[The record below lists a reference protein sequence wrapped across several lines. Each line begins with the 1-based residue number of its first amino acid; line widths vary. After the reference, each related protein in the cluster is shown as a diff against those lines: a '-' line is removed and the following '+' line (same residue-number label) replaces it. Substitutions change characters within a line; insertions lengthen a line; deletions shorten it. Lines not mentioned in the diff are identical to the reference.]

1 MLSRPHPTAGWL
13 HLRPEDWRRTL
24 QKQIEERDRLGDP
37 THSGAAP
44 AFIAWVE
51 AEQLPALAKQPH
63 YRPQFDAHLAERHR
77 TLALLKQ
84 QHERGR
90 LDLVPDAEAVR
101 DEITTL
107 TGWLEDA

>member
-1 MLSRPHPTAGWL
+1 MDRLI
-13 HLRPEDWRRTL
+13 
-24 QKQIEERDRLGDP
+24 QERDALADP
-37 THSGAAP
+37 THSGPAP
-44 AFIAWVE
+44 AFHRWVE
-51 AEQLPALAKQPH
+51 AEQLPALARLAH

-77 TLALLKQ
+77 TLALLEQ

-107 TGWLEDA
+107 TGWMEAG